1 MAEVSAEARIGAPA
15 EKVWARLTD
24 RPGHGEWNTTHTG
37 FPDGGPDPLEVG
49 ASFRENMR
57 LLNCPAETVWTVE
70 EVEPARVPAVRGTGP
85 MPVGVTTRYTLVPDG
100 SGTTVRIDGTF
111 TGAAVSLSAARL
123 TESATAALRQSL
135 RSLDA
140 LLT

>member
-1 MAEVSAEARIGAPA
+1 MAEVSAEAHIGAPA

-85 MPVGVTTRYTLVPDG
+85 MPVGVTARYTLVPDG
-100 SGTTVRIDGTF
+100 SGTTLRIDGTI
-111 TGAAVSLSAARL
+111 TGAADSLPAARL
-123 TESATAALRQSL
+123 PHPATAAIPQPL
-135 RSLDA
+135 RSPD
-140 LLT
+140 T

>member
-1 MAEVSAEARIGAPA
+1 MPDTPSALRAAHATATGPPPHPERQSGPAPRLEEVVVWPKSARRPA
-15 EKVWARLTD
+15 EI
-24 RPGHGEWNTTHTG
+24 
-37 FPDGGPDPLEVG
+37 
-49 ASFRENMR
+49 
-57 LLNCPAETVWTVE
+57 VWTVE

-111 TGAAVSLSAARL
+111 TGATVSPTAARL
-123 TESATAALRQSL
+123 TESATAALQQSL